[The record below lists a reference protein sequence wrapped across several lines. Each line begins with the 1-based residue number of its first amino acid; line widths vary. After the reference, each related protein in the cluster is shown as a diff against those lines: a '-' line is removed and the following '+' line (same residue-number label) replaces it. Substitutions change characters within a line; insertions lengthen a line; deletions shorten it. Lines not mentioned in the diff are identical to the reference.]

1 MAHRHLFFR
10 HFRYFMR
17 PTILRLAALAI
28 LSALAVVAYSLETLE
43 NGRQLGFSLLA
54 GAAFGIV
61 MQRGRFCFLCN
72 FRDFIDSRR
81 SDGVVSILVALL
93 AGVVFYQIVVMAWM
107 PVPQPG
113 RLPPNA
119 HIGPVG
125 WILAAASTVF
135 GVGAALSGSC
145 LSGHF
150 YRLGEGA
157 FGSVLAITGA
167 GFGFLLAF
175 LSWNFL
181 YTLSIFDDL
190 PVWLPHHLGYGPA
203 LLIACILL
211 AAVIFVVLFFDK
223 TAPAPSST
231 IPANRLHQALRSVF
245 VERWPPVV
253 TGVLVAAISA
263 FSYFRVTPL
272 GVTAELGS
280 IVRTAGASA
289 GWVPGTLAGLDTVRG
304 CISAV
309 KTTILSPNG
318 IFVGGLIVA
327 SFASA
332 LSAGKFQ
339 PSWPS
344 AGGLATRFAGG
355 VLMGWGSMTALGCTI
370 GVLLSGIHAGALS
383 GWVFLIFCGLGA
395 FVGLFFKRRFAWP

>member
-1 MAHRHLFFR
+1 MHLTFR
-10 HFRYFMR
+10 RS
-17 PTILRLAALAI
+17 AAFAI
-28 LSALAVVAYSLETLE
+28 LCTLTVAAHQLGTLE
-43 NGRQLGFSLLA
+43 NGRQLAFSLLA
-54 GAAFGIV
+54 GIAFGIV

-72 FRDFIDSRR
+72 FRDFIDDRR
-81 SDGVVSILVALL
+81 SDGVLAILVALL
-93 AGVVFYQIVVMAWM
+93 AGVVFYQIITIAWM

-125 WILAAASTVF
+125 WVLALASTVF

-157 FGSVLAITGA
+157 FGSVVAIAGA
-167 GFGFLLAF
+167 ALGFLLAF

-181 YTLSIFDDL
+181 YTLSVFNDPPI
-190 PVWLPHHLGYGPA
+190 WLPHHLGYGLA
-203 LLIACILL
+203 LLL
-211 AAVIFVVLFFDK
+211 AGFVLAGLIFIVLFFDK
-223 TAPAPSST
+223 TAPVPMGL
-231 IPANRLHQALRSVF
+231 PENRLRQALRGVF

-253 TGVLVAAISA
+253 TGVLVAAVSA
-263 FSYFRVTPL
+263 FSYFRVAPL

-289 GWVPGTLAGLDTVRG
+289 AWVPETLAGLDTVRG

-318 IFVGGLIVA
+318 VFVLGLVLA
-327 SFASA
+327 SFAAA

-344 AGGLATRFAGG
+344 AGGLVTRFAGG
-355 VLMGWGSMTALGCTI
+355 VLMGWGGMTALGCTI
-370 GVLLSGIHAGALS
+370 GVLLSGIHAGAVS
-383 GWVFLIFCGLGA
+383 GWVFFLFCGLGA
-395 FVGLFFKRRFAWP
+395 FAGLILKRRFAWP

>member
-1 MAHRHLFFR
+1 
-10 HFRYFMR
+10 MR
-17 PTILRLAALAI
+17 STLSRLVALAI
-28 LSALAVVAYSLETLE
+28 LCAVTVAAYRVELLE
-43 NGRQLGFSLLA
+43 NGRPLAFSLLA

-72 FRDFIDSRR
+72 FRDFIDGRR
-81 SDGVVSILVALL
+81 SDGVVAILVALL
-93 AGVVFYQIVVMAWM
+93 AGVVFYQIVTAAWM

-125 WILAAASTVF
+125 WILAVAATIF
-135 GVGAALSGSC
+135 GFGAALSGSC

-157 FGSVLAITGA
+157 FGSVLAIMGA
-167 GFGFLLAF
+167 GVGFLLAF

-181 YTLSIFDDL
+181 YTVSIFDDW
-190 PVWLPHHLGYGPA
+190 PIWLPHHLGYGPA
-203 LLIACILL
+203 LLIACTVLIVLILL
-211 AAVIFVVLFFDK
+211 VLFFDK
-223 TAPAPSST
+223 AAPASATAAPE
-231 IPANRLHQALRSVF
+231 NRLQQAFRSVF
-245 VERWPPVV
+245 IDRWPPVV

-263 FSYFRVTPL
+263 FSYFRVAPL

-280 IVRTAGASA
+280 IVRTAGAA
-289 GWVPGTLAGLDTVRG
+289 ANWVPETLAGLDTVRG

-318 IFVGGLIVA
+318 LFVSGLIFA
-327 SFASA
+327 SLASA
-332 LSAGKFQ
+332 LSSGKLQ
-339 PSWPS
+339 PAWPS

-355 VLMGWGSMTALGCTI
+355 VLMGWGGVTALGCTI

-383 GWVFLIFCGLGA
+383 GWVFLVFCGLGA
-395 FVGLFFKRRFAWP
+395 FAGLFLKRRFSLP

>member
-1 MAHRHLFFR
+1 
-10 HFRYFMR
+10 MR
-17 PTILRLAALAI
+17 STLSRLVALAI
-28 LSALAVVAYSLETLE
+28 LCAVTVAAYRLELLE
-43 NGRQLGFSLLA
+43 NGRPLAFSLLA

-72 FRDFIDSRR
+72 FRDFIDGRR
-81 SDGVVSILVALL
+81 SDGAVAILVALL
-93 AGVVFYQIVVMAWM
+93 AGVVFYQIVTAAWM

-113 RLPPNA
+113 RLPPDA

-125 WILAAASTVF
+125 WILAVAATVF
-135 GVGAALSGSC
+135 GFGAALSGSC

-157 FGSVLAITGA
+157 FGSVLAIVGA
-167 GFGFLLAF
+167 GVGFLLAF

-181 YTLSIFDDL
+181 YTVSIFDDW
-190 PVWLPHHLGYGPA
+190 PIWLPHHLGYGPA
-203 LLIACILL
+203 LLIACTVLIVLILL
-211 AAVIFVVLFFDK
+211 VLFFDK
-223 TAPAPSST
+223 AAPASATAAPE
-231 IPANRLHQALRSVF
+231 NRLQQAFRSVF
-245 VERWPPVV
+245 IDRWPPVI

-263 FSYFRVTPL
+263 FSYFRVAPL

-280 IVRTAGASA
+280 IVRTAGAAA
-289 GWVPGTLAGLDTVRG
+289 GWVPETLAGLDTVRG

-318 IFVGGLIVA
+318 LFVSGLIFA
-327 SFASA
+327 SLASA
-332 LSAGKFQ
+332 LSSGKFQ
-339 PSWPS
+339 PAWPS

-355 VLMGWGSMTALGCTI
+355 VLMGWGGMTALGCTV

-383 GWVFLIFCGLGA
+383 GWVFLVFCGLGA
-395 FVGLFFKRRFAWP
+395 FAGLLLKRRFALP

>member
-1 MAHRHLFFR
+1 MQSNTRRFSALVILFAL
-10 HFRYFMR
+10 
-17 PTILRLAALAI
+17 ILAAYPLA
-28 LSALAVVAYSLETLE
+28 TLE
-43 NGRQLGFSLLA
+43 NGRQLAFSLLA
-54 GAAFGIV
+54 GSAFGIV

-81 SDGVVSILVALL
+81 SDGVLAILVALL
-93 AGVVFYQIVVMAWM
+93 AGVVFYQVVTMAWM

-125 WILAAASTVF
+125 WVLAVASTVF
-135 GVGAALSGSC
+135 GFGAALSGSC

-157 FGSVLAITGA
+157 FGSVLAILGA
-167 GFGFLLAF
+167 AFGFLLAF

-181 YTLSIFDDL
+181 YGIAVFDDM
-190 PVWLPHHLGYGPA
+190 PVWLPHYLGYGPA
-203 LLIACILL
+203 LIAACGVL
-211 AAVIFVVLFFDK
+211 AALIVTVLFFDK
-223 TAPAPSST
+223 SAPAPAAARSGD
-231 IPANRLHQALRSVF
+231 RLRHALRSVF

-253 TGVLVAAISA
+253 TGLLVASISA
-263 FSYFRVTPL
+263 FAYFRVAPL

-289 GWVPGTLAGLDTVRG
+289 AWVPETLAGLDTVRG

-309 KTTILSPNG
+309 KTAILSPNG
-318 IFVGGLIVA
+318 VFVSGLIAA

-332 LSAGKFQ
+332 LLAGRFQ

-344 AGGLATRFAGG
+344 PGGLAMRFTGG
-355 VLMGWGSMTALGCTI
+355 VLMGWGGMTALGCTI
-370 GVLLSGIHAGALS
+370 GVLLSGIHAGAMS
-383 GWVFLIFCGLGA
+383 GWVFLVFCGLGA
-395 FVGLFFKRRFAWP
+395 FSGLLLKRRFVWP

>member
-1 MAHRHLFFR
+1 
-10 HFRYFMR
+10 MR
-17 PTILRLAALAI
+17 STLSRLVALAI
-28 LSALAVVAYSLETLE
+28 LCAVTVAAYRVELLE
-43 NGRQLGFSLLA
+43 NGRPLAFSLLA

-72 FRDFIDSRR
+72 FRDFIDGRR
-81 SDGVVSILVALL
+81 SDGVVAILAALL
-93 AGVVFYQIVVMAWM
+93 AGVVFYQIVTAAWM

-125 WILAAASTVF
+125 WILAVAATVF
-135 GVGAALSGSC
+135 GFGAALSGSC

-157 FGSVLAITGA
+157 FGSVLAIVGA
-167 GFGFLLAF
+167 GVGFLLAF

-181 YTLSIFDDL
+181 YTVSIFDDW
-190 PVWLPHHLGYGPA
+190 PIWLPHHLGYGPA
-203 LLIACILL
+203 LLIAGAVLIVLILL
-211 AAVIFVVLFFDK
+211 VLFFDK
-223 TAPAPSST
+223 TAPASATAAPE
-231 IPANRLHQALRSVF
+231 NRLQQAFRSVF
-245 VERWPPVV
+245 IDRWPPVV

-263 FSYFRVTPL
+263 FSYFRVAPL

-280 IVRTAGASA
+280 IVRTAGAAA
-289 GWVPGTLAGLDTVRG
+289 GWVPETLAGLDTVRG

-318 IFVGGLIVA
+318 LFVSGLIFA
-327 SFASA
+327 SLASA
-332 LSAGKFQ
+332 LSSGKFQ
-339 PSWPS
+339 PAWPS

-355 VLMGWGSMTALGCTI
+355 VLMGWGGMTALGCTI

-383 GWVFLIFCGLGA
+383 GWVFLVFCGLGSFA
-395 FVGLFFKRRFAWP
+395 GLFLKRRFALP

>member
-1 MAHRHLFFR
+1 MHLTFR
-10 HFRYFMR
+10 RS
-17 PTILRLAALAI
+17 AAFAI
-28 LSALAVVAYSLETLE
+28 LCTLTVAAHQLGTLE
-43 NGRQLGFSLLA
+43 NGRQLAFSLLA
-54 GAAFGIV
+54 GIAFGIV

-72 FRDFIDSRR
+72 FRDFIDDRR
-81 SDGVVSILVALL
+81 SDGVLAILVALL
-93 AGVVFYQIVVMAWM
+93 AGVVFYQIITIAWM

-125 WILAAASTVF
+125 WVLALASTVF

-157 FGSVLAITGA
+157 FGSVVAIAGA
-167 GFGFLLAF
+167 ALGFLLAF

-181 YTLSIFDDL
+181 YTLSVFNDPPI
-190 PVWLPHHLGYGPA
+190 WLPHHLGHGLA
-203 LLIACILL
+203 LLL
-211 AAVIFVVLFFDK
+211 AGFVLAGLIFIILFFDK
-223 TAPAPSST
+223 TAPVPMGL
-231 IPANRLHQALRSVF
+231 PENRLRQALRGVF

-253 TGVLVAAISA
+253 TGVLVAAVSA
-263 FSYFRVTPL
+263 FSYFRVAPL

-289 GWVPGTLAGLDTVRG
+289 AWVPETLAGLDTVRG

-318 IFVGGLIVA
+318 VFVLGLVLA
-327 SFASA
+327 SFAAA

-344 AGGLATRFAGG
+344 AGGLVTRFAGG
-355 VLMGWGSMTALGCTI
+355 VLMGWGGMTALGCTI
-370 GVLLSGIHAGALS
+370 GVLLSGIHAGAVS
-383 GWVFLIFCGLGA
+383 GWVFFLFCGLGA
-395 FVGLFFKRRFAWP
+395 FAGLILKRWFAWP

>member
-1 MAHRHLFFR
+1 MHLTFR
-10 HFRYFMR
+10 RS
-17 PTILRLAALAI
+17 AAFAI
-28 LSALAVVAYSLETLE
+28 LCTLTVAAHQLGTLE
-43 NGRQLGFSLLA
+43 NGRQLAFSLLA
-54 GAAFGIV
+54 GIAFGIV

-72 FRDFIDSRR
+72 FRDFIDDRR
-81 SDGVVSILVALL
+81 SDGVLAILVALL
-93 AGVVFYQIVVMAWM
+93 AGVVFYQIITIAWM

-125 WILAAASTVF
+125 WVLALASTVF

-157 FGSVLAITGA
+157 FGSVVAIAGA
-167 GFGFLLAF
+167 ALGFLLAF

-181 YTLSIFDDL
+181 YTLSVFNDPPI
-190 PVWLPHHLGYGPA
+190 WLPHHLGYG
-203 LLIACILL
+203 LSLLL
-211 AAVIFVVLFFDK
+211 AGFVLAGLIFIVLFFDR
-223 TAPAPSST
+223 TAPVPMGL
-231 IPANRLHQALRSVF
+231 PENRLRQALRSVF

-253 TGVLVAAISA
+253 TGVVVAAVSA
-263 FSYFRVTPL
+263 FSYFRVAPL

-289 GWVPGTLAGLDTVRG
+289 AWVPETLAGLDTVRG

-318 IFVGGLIVA
+318 VFVLGLVLA
-327 SFASA
+327 SFAAA

-344 AGGLATRFAGG
+344 ASGLVTRFAGG
-355 VLMGWGSMTALGCTI
+355 VLMGWGGMTALGCTI
-370 GVLLSGIHAGALS
+370 GVLLSGIHTGAVS
-383 GWVFLIFCGLGA
+383 GWVFFLFCGLGA
-395 FVGLFFKRRFAWP
+395 FAGLILKRRFAWP

>member
-1 MAHRHLFFR
+1 
-10 HFRYFMR
+10 MR
-17 PTILRLAALAI
+17 FTLRRLTAFAI
-28 LSALAVVAYSLETLE
+28 LCTLAVAAHQLGALE
-43 NGRQLGFSLLA
+43 NGRQLAFSLLA
-54 GAAFGIV
+54 GVAFGIV

-72 FRDFIDSRR
+72 FRDFVDNRR
-81 SDGVVSILVALL
+81 SDGVLAILVALL
-93 AGVVFYQIVVMAWM
+93 AGVVFYQIITIAWM

-125 WILAAASTVF
+125 WVLALASTVF

-157 FGSVLAITGA
+157 FGSVLAIVGA
-167 GFGFLLAF
+167 ALGFLLAL

-181 YTLSIFDDL
+181 YTLSVFSDPPI
-190 PVWLPHHLGYGPA
+190 WLPHHLGYGLA
-203 LLIACILL
+203 LLL
-211 AAVIFVVLFFDK
+211 AGFVLAGLIFIVLFFDRE
-223 TAPAPSST
+223 APVSLCASE
-231 IPANRLHQALRSVF
+231 NRLHQALRSVF

-263 FSYFRVTPL
+263 FSYFRVAPL

-289 GWVPGTLAGLDTVRG
+289 AWVPETLASLDTVRG

-318 IFVGGLIVA
+318 VFVLGLIFA
-327 SFASA
+327 SFAAA

-344 AGGLATRFAGG
+344 TGGLMTRFAGG
-355 VLMGWGSMTALGCTI
+355 VLMGWGGMTALGCTI
-370 GVLLSGIHAGALS
+370 GVLLSGIHAGAVS
-383 GWVFLIFCGLGA
+383 GWVFSLFCCLGA
-395 FVGLFFKRRFAWP
+395 FAGLILKRRFAWP

>member
-1 MAHRHLFFR
+1 MAG
-10 HFRYFMR
+10 
-17 PTILRLAALAI
+17 I
-28 LSALAVVAYSLETLE
+28 
-43 NGRQLGFSLLA
+43 
-54 GAAFGIV
+54 AFGIV

-72 FRDFIDSRR
+72 FRDFIDDRR
-81 SDGVVSILVALL
+81 SDGVLAILVALL
-93 AGVVFYQIVVMAWM
+93 AGVVFYQIITIAWM
-107 PVPQPG
+107 PVPQLG

-125 WILAAASTVF
+125 WVLALASTVF

-157 FGSVLAITGA
+157 FGSVLAIAGA
-167 GFGFLLAF
+167 ALGFLLAF

-181 YTLSIFDDL
+181 YRLSVFNDP
-190 PVWLPHHLGYGPA
+190 PVWLPHHLGYGLA
-203 LLIACILL
+203 LLIVGFVL
-211 AAVIFVVLFFDK
+211 AGLIFIVLFFDK
-223 TAPAPSST
+223 SASVPSGV
-231 IPANRLHQALRSVF
+231 PENRLQQALRSVF

-263 FSYFRVTPL
+263 FSYFRVAPL

-280 IVRTAGASA
+280 VVRTAGASA
-289 GWVPGTLAGLDTVRG
+289 AWVPETLAGLDTVRG

-309 KTTILSPNG
+309 KTTLLSPNG
-318 IFVGGLIVA
+318 VFVLGLIFA
-327 SFASA
+327 SFAAA

-355 VLMGWGSMTALGCTI
+355 VLMGWGGMTALGCTV
-370 GVLLSGIHAGALS
+370 GVLLSGIHAGAVS
-383 GWVFLIFCGLGA
+383 GWVFLVFCSLGA
-395 FVGLFFKRRFAWP
+395 FAGLIIKRRLSWP

>member
-1 MAHRHLFFR
+1 MHLTFR
-10 HFRYFMR
+10 RS
-17 PTILRLAALAI
+17 AAFAI
-28 LSALAVVAYSLETLE
+28 LCTLTVAAHQLGTLE
-43 NGRQLGFSLLA
+43 NGRQLAFSLLA
-54 GAAFGIV
+54 GIAFGIV

-72 FRDFIDSRR
+72 FRDFIDGRR
-81 SDGVVSILVALL
+81 SDGVLAILVALL
-93 AGVVFYQIVVMAWM
+93 AGVVFYQIITIAWM

-125 WILAAASTVF
+125 WVLALASTVF

-157 FGSVLAITGA
+157 FGSVVAIAGA
-167 GFGFLLAF
+167 ALGFLLAF

-181 YTLSIFDDL
+181 YTLSVFNDPPI
-190 PVWLPHHLGYGPA
+190 WLPHHLGYG
-203 LLIACILL
+203 LSLLL
-211 AAVIFVVLFFDK
+211 AGFVLAGLIFIVLFFDK
-223 TAPAPSST
+223 TAPVPMGL
-231 IPANRLHQALRSVF
+231 PENRLQQALRSVF

-253 TGVLVAAISA
+253 TGVVVAAVSA
-263 FSYFRVTPL
+263 FSYFRVAPL

-289 GWVPGTLAGLDTVRG
+289 AWVPETLAGLDTVRG

-318 IFVGGLIVA
+318 VFVLGLVLA
-327 SFASA
+327 SFAAA

-344 AGGLATRFAGG
+344 AGGLVTRFAGG
-355 VLMGWGSMTALGCTI
+355 VLMGWGGMTALGCTI
-370 GVLLSGIHAGALS
+370 GVLLSGIHAGAVS
-383 GWVFLIFCGLGA
+383 GWVFFLFCGLGA
-395 FVGLFFKRRFAWP
+395 FAGLILKRWFAWP

>member
-1 MAHRHLFFR
+1 
-10 HFRYFMR
+10 MR
-17 PTILRLAALAI
+17 LTLSRLAALAI
-28 LSALAVVAYSLETLE
+28 LCAVTVAAYRLELLE
-43 NGRQLGFSLLA
+43 NGRPLAFSLLA

-72 FRDFIDSRR
+72 FRDFIDGRR
-81 SDGVVSILVALL
+81 SDGVVAILVALL
-93 AGVVFYQIVVMAWM
+93 AGVVFYQIVTAAWV

-125 WILAAASTVF
+125 WILAVAAAVF
-135 GVGAALSGSC
+135 GLGAALSGSC

-157 FGSVLAITGA
+157 FGSVFAIVGA
-167 GFGFLLAF
+167 GVGFLLAF

-181 YTLSIFDDL
+181 YTVSIFDDR
-190 PVWLPHHLGYGPA
+190 PIWLPHHLGYGPA
-203 LLIACILL
+203 LLIAGAVLAILILL
-211 AAVIFVVLFFDK
+211 VLFFDK
-223 TAPAPSST
+223 TAPASSAVA
-231 IPANRLHQALRSVF
+231 PENRLRQALRSVF
-245 VERWPPVV
+245 IDRWPPVV

-263 FSYFRVTPL
+263 FSYFRVAPL

-280 IVRTAGASA
+280 IVRTAGAAA
-289 GWVPGTLAGLDTVRG
+289 GWVPATLAGLDTVRG

-318 IFVGGLIVA
+318 LFVSGLIFA
-327 SFASA
+327 SLASA

-339 PSWPS
+339 PAWPS
-344 AGGLATRFAGG
+344 AGELATRFAGG
-355 VLMGWGSMTALGCTI
+355 VLMGWGGMTALGCTI

-383 GWVFLIFCGLGA
+383 GWVFLVFCGLGA
-395 FVGLFFKRRFAWP
+395 FAGLFLKRRFALP

>member
-1 MAHRHLFFR
+1 
-10 HFRYFMR
+10 MR
-17 PTILRLAALAI
+17 STIRRLAALAI
-28 LSALAVVAYSLETLE
+28 LSALAAAAYPLGALE
-43 NGRQLGFSLLA
+43 NGRQLAFSLLA

-72 FRDFIDSRR
+72 FRDFIDNRR

-93 AGVVFYQIVVMAWM
+93 VGVVFYQIVTMAWM

-125 WILAAASTVF
+125 WILAVASTVF

-157 FGSVLAITGA
+157 FGSVLAIVGA

-203 LLIACILL
+203 LLIACALL
-211 AAVIFVVLFFDK
+211 AVLIFIVLFFDK
-223 TAPAPSST
+223 TAPAPSAT
-231 IPANRLHQALRSVF
+231 IPASRLQQALRSLF

-263 FSYFRVTPL
+263 FSYFRVAPL

-280 IVRTAGASA
+280 IVRTVGASA
-289 GWVPGTLAGLDTVRG
+289 AWVPETLAGLDTVRG

-318 IFVGGLIVA
+318 VFVAGLIFA

-344 AGGLATRFAGG
+344 SGGLATRFAGG
-355 VLMGWGSMTALGCTI
+355 VLMGWGGMTALGCTI

-383 GWVFLIFCGLGA
+383 GWVFFVFCGLGA
-395 FVGLFFKRRFAWP
+395 FAGLILKRRFAWP

>member
-1 MAHRHLFFR
+1 
-10 HFRYFMR
+10 MR
-17 PTILRLAALAI
+17 STLSRLVALAI
-28 LSALAVVAYSLETLE
+28 LCAVTVAAYRVELLE
-43 NGRQLGFSLLA
+43 NGRPLAFSLLA

-72 FRDFIDSRR
+72 FRDFIDGRR
-81 SDGVVSILVALL
+81 SDGVVAILVALL
-93 AGVVFYQIVVMAWM
+93 AGVVFYQIVIAAWM

-125 WILAAASTVF
+125 WILAVAATVF
-135 GVGAALSGSC
+135 GFGAALSGSC

-157 FGSVLAITGA
+157 FGSVLAIVGA
-167 GFGFLLAF
+167 GVGFLLAF

-181 YTLSIFDDL
+181 YTVSIFDDW
-190 PVWLPHHLGYGPA
+190 PIWLPHHLGYGPA
-203 LLIACILL
+203 LLIACTVLIVLILL
-211 AAVIFVVLFFDK
+211 VLFFDK
-223 TAPAPSST
+223 AAPASAAEAPE
-231 IPANRLHQALRSVF
+231 NRLQQAFRSAF
-245 VERWPPVV
+245 IDRWPPVV

-263 FSYFRVTPL
+263 FSYFRVAPL

-280 IVRTAGASA
+280 IVRTAGAAA
-289 GWVPGTLAGLDTVRG
+289 GWVPETLAGLDTVRG

-318 IFVGGLIVA
+318 LFVSGLIFA
-327 SFASA
+327 SLASA

-339 PSWPS
+339 PAWPS

-355 VLMGWGSMTALGCTI
+355 VLMGWGGMTALGCTI

-383 GWVFLIFCGLGA
+383 GWVFLVFCGLGA
-395 FVGLFFKRRFAWP
+395 FAGLFLKRRFALP

>member
-1 MAHRHLFFR
+1 
-10 HFRYFMR
+10 MR
-17 PTILRLAALAI
+17 STLSRLVALAI
-28 LSALAVVAYSLETLE
+28 LCAVTVAAYRLELLE
-43 NGRQLGFSLLA
+43 NGRPLAFSLLA

-72 FRDFIDSRR
+72 FRDFIDGRR
-81 SDGVVSILVALL
+81 SDGVVAILVALL
-93 AGVVFYQIVVMAWM
+93 AGVVFYQIVTAAWM

-125 WILAAASTVF
+125 WILAVAATIF
-135 GVGAALSGSC
+135 GFGAALSGSC

-157 FGSVLAITGA
+157 FGSVLAIVGA
-167 GFGFLLAF
+167 GVGFLLAF

-181 YTLSIFDDL
+181 YTVSIFDDW
-190 PVWLPHHLGYGPA
+190 PIWLPHHLGYGPA
-203 LLIACILL
+203 LLIAGAVLIVLILL
-211 AAVIFVVLFFDK
+211 VLFFDK
-223 TAPAPSST
+223 TVPASATAAPE
-231 IPANRLHQALRSVF
+231 NRLQQAFRSVF
-245 VERWPPVV
+245 IDRWPPVV

-263 FSYFRVTPL
+263 FSYFRVAPL

-280 IVRTAGASA
+280 IVRTAGAAA
-289 GWVPGTLAGLDTVRG
+289 GWVPETLAGLDTVRG

-318 IFVGGLIVA
+318 LFVSGLIFA
-327 SFASA
+327 SLASA

-339 PSWPS
+339 PAWPS

-355 VLMGWGSMTALGCTI
+355 VLMGWGGMTALGCTI

-383 GWVFLIFCGLGA
+383 GWVFLVFCGLGA
-395 FVGLFFKRRFAWP
+395 FAGLFLKRRFVLP

>member
-1 MAHRHLFFR
+1 MHLTFR
-10 HFRYFMR
+10 RS
-17 PTILRLAALAI
+17 AAFAI
-28 LSALAVVAYSLETLE
+28 LCTLTVAAHQLGTLE
-43 NGRQLGFSLLA
+43 NGRQLAFSLLA
-54 GAAFGIV
+54 GIAFGIV

-72 FRDFIDSRR
+72 FRDFVDDRR
-81 SDGVVSILVALL
+81 SDGVLAILVALL
-93 AGVVFYQIVVMAWM
+93 AGVVFYQIITIAWM

-125 WILAAASTVF
+125 WVLALASTVF

-157 FGSVLAITGA
+157 FGSVVAIAGA
-167 GFGFLLAF
+167 ALGFLLAF

-181 YTLSIFDDL
+181 YTLSVFNDPPI
-190 PVWLPHHLGYGPA
+190 WLPHHLGYGLA
-203 LLIACILL
+203 LLL
-211 AAVIFVVLFFDK
+211 AGFVLAGLIFIVLFFDRM
-223 TAPAPSST
+223 APVPMGL
-231 IPANRLHQALRSVF
+231 PENRLRQALRGVF

-253 TGVLVAAISA
+253 TGVVVAAVSA
-263 FSYFRVTPL
+263 FSYFRVAPL

-289 GWVPGTLAGLDTVRG
+289 AWVPETLAGLDTVRG

-318 IFVGGLIVA
+318 VFVLGLVLA
-327 SFASA
+327 SFAAA

-344 AGGLATRFAGG
+344 AGGLVTRFAGG
-355 VLMGWGSMTALGCTI
+355 VLMGWGGMTALGCTI
-370 GVLLSGIHAGALS
+370 GVLLSGIHAGAVS
-383 GWVFLIFCGLGA
+383 GWVFFLFCGLGA
-395 FVGLFFKRRFAWP
+395 FAGLIIKRRFAWP

>member
-1 MAHRHLFFR
+1 MHLTFR
-10 HFRYFMR
+10 RS
-17 PTILRLAALAI
+17 AALAI
-28 LSALAVVAYSLETLE
+28 LCTLTVAAHQLGTLE
-43 NGRQLGFSLLA
+43 NGRQLAFSLLA
-54 GAAFGIV
+54 GIAFGIV

-72 FRDFIDSRR
+72 FRDFIDDRR
-81 SDGVVSILVALL
+81 SDGVLAILVALL
-93 AGVVFYQIVVMAWM
+93 AGVVFYQIITIAWM

-125 WILAAASTVF
+125 WVLALASTVF

-157 FGSVLAITGA
+157 FGSVLAIAGA
-167 GFGFLLAF
+167 ALGFLLAF

-181 YTLSIFDDL
+181 YTLSVFNDP
-190 PVWLPHHLGYGPA
+190 PVWLPHHLGYGLA
-203 LLIACILL
+203 LLL
-211 AAVIFVVLFFDK
+211 AGFVLAGLIFIVLFFDK
-223 TAPAPSST
+223 SAAVPSGAPE
-231 IPANRLHQALRSVF
+231 NRLQQALRSVF

-263 FSYFRVTPL
+263 FSYFRVAPL

-289 GWVPGTLAGLDTVRG
+289 AWVPETLAGLDTVRG

-309 KTTILSPNG
+309 KTTLLSPNG
-318 IFVGGLIVA
+318 VFVLGLIFA
-327 SFASA
+327 SFAAA

-355 VLMGWGSMTALGCTI
+355 VLMGWGGMTALGCTI
-370 GVLLSGIHAGALS
+370 GVLLSGIHAGAVS
-383 GWVFLIFCGLGA
+383 GWVFFLFCGLGA
-395 FVGLFFKRRFAWP
+395 FAGLILKRRLA

>member
-1 MAHRHLFFR
+1 MYLTSRR
-10 HFRYFMR
+10 S
-17 PTILRLAALAI
+17 AAFAI
-28 LSALAVVAYSLETLE
+28 LCTLTVAAHQLGTLE
-43 NGRQLGFSLLA
+43 NGRQLAFSLLA
-54 GAAFGIV
+54 GIAFGIV

-72 FRDFIDSRR
+72 FRDFIDDRR
-81 SDGVVSILVALL
+81 SDGVLAILVALL
-93 AGVVFYQIVVMAWM
+93 AGVVFYQIITIAWM

-125 WILAAASTVF
+125 WVLALASTVF

-157 FGSVLAITGA
+157 FGSVVAIAGA
-167 GFGFLLAF
+167 AFGFLLAF

-181 YTLSIFDDL
+181 YTLSVFNDPPI
-190 PVWLPHHLGYGPA
+190 WLPHHLGYG
-203 LLIACILL
+203 LSLLL
-211 AAVIFVVLFFDK
+211 AGFVLAGLIFIVLFFDK
-223 TAPAPSST
+223 TAPVPMGL
-231 IPANRLHQALRSVF
+231 PENRLRQALRGVF

-253 TGVLVAAISA
+253 TGVLVAAVSA
-263 FSYFRVTPL
+263 FSYFRVAPL

-289 GWVPGTLAGLDTVRG
+289 AWVPETLAGLDTVRG

-318 IFVGGLIVA
+318 VFVLGLVLA
-327 SFASA
+327 SFAAA

-344 AGGLATRFAGG
+344 AGGLITRFAGG
-355 VLMGWGSMTALGCTI
+355 VLMGWGGMTALGCTI
-370 GVLLSGIHAGALS
+370 GVLLSGIHAGAVS
-383 GWVFLIFCGLGA
+383 GWVFFLFCGLGA
-395 FVGLFFKRRFAWP
+395 FAGLILKRRFAWP

>member
-1 MAHRHLFFR
+1 
-10 HFRYFMR
+10 MR
-17 PTILRLAALAI
+17 FTLLRLTAFAI
-28 LSALAVVAYSLETLE
+28 LCTLAVAAHQLGALE
-43 NGRQLGFSLLA
+43 NGRQLAFSLLA
-54 GAAFGIV
+54 GGAFGIV

-72 FRDFIDSRR
+72 FRDFIDNRR
-81 SDGVVSILVALL
+81 SDGVLAILVALL
-93 AGVVFYQIVVMAWM
+93 AGVAFYQIITIAWM

-125 WILAAASTVF
+125 WVLAFASAVF

-157 FGSVLAITGA
+157 FGSVLAIVGA
-167 GFGFLLAF
+167 ALGFLLAF
-175 LSWNFL
+175 LSWSFL
-181 YTLSIFDDL
+181 YTLSVFNDPPI
-190 PVWLPHHLGYGPA
+190 WLPHHLGYGSA
-203 LLIACILL
+203 LLL
-211 AAVIFVVLFFDK
+211 AGFVLAGLIFIVLFFDK
-223 TAPAPSST
+223 TAPVSLCASE
-231 IPANRLHQALRSVF
+231 NWLHQALRSVF

-263 FSYFRVTPL
+263 FSYFRVAPL

-289 GWVPGTLAGLDTVRG
+289 AWVPETLAGLDTVRG

-318 IFVGGLIVA
+318 VFVLGLI
-327 SFASA
+327 FASLAAA

-344 AGGLATRFAGG
+344 TGGLMTRFAGG
-355 VLMGWGSMTALGCTI
+355 VLMGWGGMTALGCTI
-370 GVLLSGIHAGALS
+370 GVLLSGIHAGAVS
-383 GWVFLIFCGLGA
+383 GWIFFLFCCLGA
-395 FVGLFFKRRFAWP
+395 FAGLILKRRFAWP

>member
-1 MAHRHLFFR
+1 MHLTFR
-10 HFRYFMR
+10 RS
-17 PTILRLAALAI
+17 AAFAI
-28 LSALAVVAYSLETLE
+28 LCTLTVAAHQLGTLE
-43 NGRQLGFSLLA
+43 NGRQLAFSLLA
-54 GAAFGIV
+54 GIAFGIV

-72 FRDFIDSRR
+72 FRDFIDGRR
-81 SDGVVSILVALL
+81 SDGVLAILVALF
-93 AGVVFYQIVVMAWM
+93 AGVVFYQIITIAWM

-125 WILAAASTVF
+125 WVLALASTVF

-157 FGSVLAITGA
+157 FGSVVAIAGA
-167 GFGFLLAF
+167 ALGFLLAF

-181 YTLSIFDDL
+181 YTLSVFNDPPI
-190 PVWLPHHLGYGPA
+190 WLPHHLGYGLA
-203 LLIACILL
+203 LLL
-211 AAVIFVVLFFDK
+211 AGFVLAGLIFIVLFFDR
-223 TAPAPSST
+223 TAPVPMGL
-231 IPANRLHQALRSVF
+231 PENRLRQALRSVF
-245 VERWPPVV
+245 VERWPPVL
-253 TGVLVAAISA
+253 TGVVVAAVSA
-263 FSYFRVTPL
+263 FSYFRVAPL

-289 GWVPGTLAGLDTVRG
+289 AWVPETLAGLDTVRG

-318 IFVGGLIVA
+318 VFVLGLVLA
-327 SFASA
+327 SFAAA

-344 AGGLATRFAGG
+344 AGGLVTRFAGG
-355 VLMGWGSMTALGCTI
+355 VLMGWGGMTALGCTI
-370 GVLLSGIHAGALS
+370 GVLLSGIHTGAVS
-383 GWVFLIFCGLGA
+383 GWVFFLFCGLGA
-395 FVGLFFKRRFAWP
+395 FAGLILKRRFAWP

>member
-1 MAHRHLFFR
+1 MHLTFR
-10 HFRYFMR
+10 RSVAF
-17 PTILRLAALAI
+17 AI
-28 LSALAVVAYSLETLE
+28 LCTLTIAAHQLGTLE
-43 NGRQLGFSLLA
+43 NGRQLAFSLLA
-54 GAAFGIV
+54 GIAFGIV

-72 FRDFIDSRR
+72 FRDFIDDRR
-81 SDGVVSILVALL
+81 SDGVLAILVALL
-93 AGVVFYQIVVMAWM
+93 AGVAFYQIITIAWM

-125 WILAAASTVF
+125 WVLALASTVF

-157 FGSVLAITGA
+157 FGSVLAIAGA
-167 GFGFLLAF
+167 ALGFLLAF

-181 YTLSIFDDL
+181 YTLSVFNDP
-190 PVWLPHHLGYGPA
+190 PVWLPHHLGYGLA
-203 LLIACILL
+203 LLL
-211 AAVIFVVLFFDK
+211 AGFVLAGLIFIVLFFDK
-223 TAPAPSST
+223 SAAVPSGAPE
-231 IPANRLHQALRSVF
+231 NRLQQALRSVF

-263 FSYFRVTPL
+263 FSYFRVAPL

-289 GWVPGTLAGLDTVRG
+289 AWVPETLAGLDTVRG

-318 IFVGGLIVA
+318 VFVLGLIFA
-327 SFASA
+327 SFAAA

-355 VLMGWGSMTALGCTI
+355 VLMGWGGMTALGCTI
-370 GVLLSGIHAGALS
+370 GVLLSGIHAGAVS
-383 GWVFLIFCGLGA
+383 GWVFFLFCGLGA
-395 FVGLFFKRRFAWP
+395 FTGLILKRRFAWP

>member
-1 MAHRHLFFR
+1 MHLTFR
-10 HFRYFMR
+10 RF
-17 PTILRLAALAI
+17 AAFAI
-28 LSALAVVAYSLETLE
+28 LCTLTVAAHQLGTLE
-43 NGRQLGFSLLA
+43 NGRQLAFSLLA
-54 GAAFGIV
+54 GIAFGIV

-72 FRDFIDSRR
+72 FRDFIDDRR
-81 SDGVVSILVALL
+81 SDGVLAILVALL
-93 AGVVFYQIVVMAWM
+93 AGVVFYQIITIAWM

-125 WILAAASTVF
+125 WVLALASTVF

-157 FGSVLAITGA
+157 FGSVVAIAGA
-167 GFGFLLAF
+167 ALGFLLAF

-181 YTLSIFDDL
+181 YTLSVFNDPPI
-190 PVWLPHHLGYGPA
+190 WLPHHLGYG
-203 LLIACILL
+203 LSLLL
-211 AAVIFVVLFFDK
+211 AGFVLAGLIFIVLFFDK
-223 TAPAPSST
+223 TAPVPMGL
-231 IPANRLHQALRSVF
+231 PENRLRQALRGVF

-253 TGVLVAAISA
+253 TGVVVAAVSA
-263 FSYFRVTPL
+263 FSYFRVAPL

-289 GWVPGTLAGLDTVRG
+289 AWVPETLAGLDTVRG

-318 IFVGGLIVA
+318 VFVLGLVLA
-327 SFASA
+327 SFAAA

-344 AGGLATRFAGG
+344 AGGLVTRFAGG
-355 VLMGWGSMTALGCTI
+355 VLMGWGGMTALGCTI
-370 GVLLSGIHAGALS
+370 GVLLSGIHAGAVS
-383 GWVFLIFCGLGA
+383 GWVFFLFCGLGA
-395 FVGLFFKRRFAWP
+395 FAGLIIKRRFAWP

>member
-1 MAHRHLFFR
+1 MRLTFR
-10 HFRYFMR
+10 RS
-17 PTILRLAALAI
+17 AAFAI
-28 LSALAVVAYSLETLE
+28 LCTLTVAAHQLGTLE
-43 NGRQLGFSLLA
+43 NGRQLAFSLLA
-54 GAAFGIV
+54 GIAFGIV

-72 FRDFIDSRR
+72 FRDFIDGRR
-81 SDGVVSILVALL
+81 SDGVLAILVALL
-93 AGVVFYQIVVMAWM
+93 AGVVFYQIITIAWM

-125 WILAAASTVF
+125 WVLALASTVF

-157 FGSVLAITGA
+157 FGSVLAIAGA
-167 GFGFLLAF
+167 ALGFLLAF

-181 YTLSIFDDL
+181 YTLSVFNDP
-190 PVWLPHHLGYGPA
+190 PVWLPHHLGYGFA
-203 LLIACILL
+203 LLL
-211 AAVIFVVLFFDK
+211 AGFVLVGLIFIVLFFDK
-223 TAPAPSST
+223 SAVVPLGVPE
-231 IPANRLHQALRSVF
+231 NRLQQALRSVF

-263 FSYFRVTPL
+263 FSYFRVAPL

-280 IVRTAGASA
+280 IVRTSGASA
-289 GWVPGTLAGLDTVRG
+289 AWVPETLAGLDTVRG

-309 KTTILSPNG
+309 KTTLLSPNG
-318 IFVGGLIVA
+318 VFVLGLIFA
-327 SFASA
+327 SFAAA

-355 VLMGWGSMTALGCTI
+355 VLMGWGGMTALGCTI
-370 GVLLSGIHAGALS
+370 GVLLSGIHAGAVS
-383 GWVFLIFCGLGA
+383 GWVFFLFCGLGA
-395 FVGLFFKRRFAWP
+395 FAGLVLKRRFAWP

>member
-1 MAHRHLFFR
+1 
-10 HFRYFMR
+10 MR
-17 PTILRLAALAI
+17 STLSRLLALAI
-28 LSALAVVAYSLETLE
+28 LCAVTVAAYRVELLE
-43 NGRQLGFSLLA
+43 NGRPLAFSLLA

-72 FRDFIDSRR
+72 FRDFIDGRR
-81 SDGVVSILVALL
+81 SDGVVAILVALL
-93 AGVVFYQIVVMAWM
+93 AGVVFYQIVTAAWM

-125 WILAAASTVF
+125 WILAVAVTVF
-135 GVGAALSGSC
+135 GFGAALSGSC

-157 FGSVLAITGA
+157 FGSVLAIVGA
-167 GFGFLLAF
+167 GVGFLLAF

-181 YTLSIFDDL
+181 YTVSIFDDW
-190 PVWLPHHLGYGPA
+190 PIWLPHHLGYGPA
-203 LLIACILL
+203 LLIACTVLIVLILL
-211 AAVIFVVLFFDK
+211 VLFFDK
-223 TAPAPSST
+223 AAPASATTAPE
-231 IPANRLHQALRSVF
+231 NRLQQAFRGVF
-245 VERWPPVV
+245 IDRWPPVV
-253 TGVLVAAISA
+253 TGVLVAVISA
-263 FSYFRVTPL
+263 FSYFRVAPL

-280 IVRTAGASA
+280 IVRTAGAAA
-289 GWVPGTLAGLDTVRG
+289 GWVPETLAGLDTVRG

-318 IFVGGLIVA
+318 LFVSGLIFA
-327 SFASA
+327 SLASA
-332 LSAGKFQ
+332 LSSGKFQ
-339 PSWPS
+339 PAWPS

-355 VLMGWGSMTALGCTI
+355 VLMGWGGMTSLGCTI

-383 GWVFLIFCGLGA
+383 GWVFLVFCGLGA
-395 FVGLFFKRRFAWP
+395 FAGLFLKRRFALP

>member
-1 MAHRHLFFR
+1 
-10 HFRYFMR
+10 MR
-17 PTILRLAALAI
+17 LTLSRLVALAI
-28 LSALAVVAYSLETLE
+28 LCAVTVAAYRVELLE
-43 NGRQLGFSLLA
+43 NGRLLAFSLLA
-54 GAAFGIV
+54 GAAFGSV

-72 FRDFIDSRR
+72 FRDFIDGRR
-81 SDGVVSILVALL
+81 SDGVVAILVALL
-93 AGVVFYQIVVMAWM
+93 AGVVFYQIVTAAWM

-125 WILAAASTVF
+125 WILAVAATVF
-135 GVGAALSGSC
+135 GFGAALSGSC

-157 FGSVLAITGA
+157 FGSVLAIVGA
-167 GFGFLLAF
+167 GVGFLLAF
-175 LSWNFL
+175 LSWNFF
-181 YTLSIFDDL
+181 YTVSIFDDW
-190 PVWLPHHLGYGPA
+190 PIWLPHHLGYGPA
-203 LLIACILL
+203 LLIACTMLAILILL
-211 AAVIFVVLFFDK
+211 VLFFDK
-223 TAPAPSST
+223 TAPASAAATPE
-231 IPANRLHQALRSVF
+231 NRLQQAFRSVF
-245 VERWPPVV
+245 IDRWPPVI

-263 FSYFRVTPL
+263 FSYFRVAPL

-280 IVRTAGASA
+280 IVRTAGAAA
-289 GWVPGTLAGLDTVRG
+289 GWVPETLAGLDTVRG

-318 IFVGGLIVA
+318 LFVSGLIFA
-327 SFASA
+327 SLASA

-339 PSWPS
+339 PAWPS

-355 VLMGWGSMTALGCTI
+355 VLMGWGGMTALGCTV

-383 GWVFLIFCGLGA
+383 GWVFLVFCGLGA
-395 FVGLFFKRRFAWP
+395 FAGLFLKRRFALP

>member
-1 MAHRHLFFR
+1 
-10 HFRYFMR
+10 MR
-17 PTILRLAALAI
+17 FTLRRLTAFAI
-28 LSALAVVAYSLETLE
+28 LCTLAVAAHQLGALE
-43 NGRQLGFSLLA
+43 NGRQLAFSLLA
-54 GAAFGIV
+54 GVAFGIV

-72 FRDFIDSRR
+72 FRDFVDNRR
-81 SDGVVSILVALL
+81 SDGVLAILVALL
-93 AGVVFYQIVVMAWM
+93 AGVVFYQIITIAWM

-125 WILAAASTVF
+125 WVLALASTVF

-157 FGSVLAITGA
+157 FGSVLAIVGA
-167 GFGFLLAF
+167 ALGFLLAL

-181 YTLSIFDDL
+181 YTLSVFSDPPI
-190 PVWLPHHLGYGPA
+190 WLPHHLGYGLA
-203 LLIACILL
+203 LLL
-211 AAVIFVVLFFDK
+211 AGFVLAGLIFIVLFFDRE
-223 TAPAPSST
+223 APVSLCASE
-231 IPANRLHQALRSVF
+231 NRLHQALRSVF

-263 FSYFRVTPL
+263 FSYFRVAPL

-289 GWVPGTLAGLDTVRG
+289 AWVPETLAGLDTVRG

-318 IFVGGLIVA
+318 VFVLGLIFA
-327 SFASA
+327 SFAAA

-344 AGGLATRFAGG
+344 TGGLMTRFAGG
-355 VLMGWGSMTALGCTI
+355 VLMGWGGMTALGCTI
-370 GVLLSGIHAGALS
+370 GVLLSGIHAGAVS
-383 GWVFLIFCGLGA
+383 GWVFFLFCCLGA
-395 FVGLFFKRRFAWP
+395 FAGLILKRRFAWP

>member
-1 MAHRHLFFR
+1 
-10 HFRYFMR
+10 MR
-17 PTILRLAALAI
+17 STISRLAALAI
-28 LSALAVVAYSLETLE
+28 LSALAVAAYPLAALE
-43 NGRQLGFSLLA
+43 NGRQLAFSLLA

-72 FRDFIDSRR
+72 FRDFIAARR
-81 SDGVVSILVALL
+81 SDGVVAILVALL
-93 AGVVFYQIVVMAWM
+93 AGVVFYQVVTMAWM

-125 WILAAASTVF
+125 WVLAVASTVF

-157 FGSVLAITGA
+157 FGSVFAIAGA
-167 GFGFLLAF
+167 ALGFLLAF
-175 LSWNFL
+175 LSWNSL
-181 YTLSIFDDL
+181 YTLSVFDDL
-190 PVWLPHHLGYGPA
+190 PVWLPHSLGYGPA
-203 LLIACILL
+203 LLIACAVL
-211 AAVIFVVLFFDK
+211 AALIFVVLFLDK
-223 TAPAPSST
+223 TVAPP
-231 IPANRLHQALRSVF
+231 PAATPASRLHQALGSVF

-263 FSYFRVTPL
+263 FSYFRVAPL

-280 IVRTAGASA
+280 IVRTAGASVA
-289 GWVPGTLAGLDTVRG
+289 WVPETLAGLDTVRG

-318 IFVGGLIVA
+318 VFVLGLIFA
-327 SFASA
+327 SFAAA

-339 PSWPS
+339 PTWPS

-355 VLMGWGSMTALGCTI
+355 VLMGWGGMTALGCTI
-370 GVLLSGIHAGALS
+370 GVLLSGIHAGAVS
-383 GWVFLIFCGLGA
+383 GWVFLVFCGFGA
-395 FVGLFFKRRFAWP
+395 FAGLVLKRRLAWP

>member
-1 MAHRHLFFR
+1 MHFTFR
-10 HFRYFMR
+10 RS
-17 PTILRLAALAI
+17 AAFAI
-28 LSALAVVAYSLETLE
+28 LCTLTVAAHQLGTLE
-43 NGRQLGFSLLA
+43 NGRQLAFSLLA
-54 GAAFGIV
+54 GIAFGIV

-72 FRDFIDSRR
+72 FRDFIDDRR
-81 SDGVVSILVALL
+81 SDGVLAILVALL
-93 AGVVFYQIVVMAWM
+93 AGVVFYQIITIAWM

-125 WILAAASTVF
+125 WVLALASTVF

-157 FGSVLAITGA
+157 FGSVVAIAGA
-167 GFGFLLAF
+167 ALGFLLAF

-181 YTLSIFDDL
+181 YTLSVFNDPPI
-190 PVWLPHHLGYGPA
+190 WLPHHLGYG
-203 LLIACILL
+203 LSLLL
-211 AAVIFVVLFFDK
+211 AGFVLAGLIFIVLFFDK
-223 TAPAPSST
+223 TAPVPMGL
-231 IPANRLHQALRSVF
+231 PENRLRQALRGVF
-245 VERWPPVV
+245 AERWPPVV
-253 TGVLVAAISA
+253 TGVLVAAVSA
-263 FSYFRVTPL
+263 FSYFRVAPL

-289 GWVPGTLAGLDTVRG
+289 AWVPETLAGLDTVRG

-318 IFVGGLIVA
+318 VFVLGLVLA
-327 SFASA
+327 SFAAA

-344 AGGLATRFAGG
+344 AGGLVTRFAGG
-355 VLMGWGSMTALGCTI
+355 VLMGWGGMTALGCTI
-370 GVLLSGIHAGALS
+370 GVLLSGIHAGAVS
-383 GWVFLIFCGLGA
+383 GWVFFLFCGLGA
-395 FVGLFFKRRFAWP
+395 FAGLILKRWFAWP

>member
-1 MAHRHLFFR
+1 MHLTFR
-10 HFRYFMR
+10 RS
-17 PTILRLAALAI
+17 AAFAI
-28 LSALAVVAYSLETLE
+28 LCTLTVAAHQLGTLE
-43 NGRQLGFSLLA
+43 NGRQLAFSLLA
-54 GAAFGIV
+54 GIAFGIV

-72 FRDFIDSRR
+72 FRDFIDGRR
-81 SDGVVSILVALL
+81 SDGVLAILVALL
-93 AGVVFYQIVVMAWM
+93 AGVVFYQIITIAWM

-119 HIGPVG
+119 HVGPVG
-125 WILAAASTVF
+125 WVLALASTVF

-157 FGSVLAITGA
+157 FGSVVAIAGA
-167 GFGFLLAF
+167 ALGFLLAF

-181 YTLSIFDDL
+181 YTLSVFNDPPI
-190 PVWLPHHLGYGPA
+190 WLPHHLGYGLA
-203 LLIACILL
+203 LLL
-211 AAVIFVVLFFDK
+211 AGFVLAGLIFIVLFFDK
-223 TAPAPSST
+223 TAPVPMGL
-231 IPANRLHQALRSVF
+231 PENRLRQALRGVF

-253 TGVLVAAISA
+253 TGVLVAAVSA
-263 FSYFRVTPL
+263 FSYFRVAPL

-289 GWVPGTLAGLDTVRG
+289 AWVPETLAGLDTVRG

-318 IFVGGLIVA
+318 VFVLGLVLA
-327 SFASA
+327 SFAAA

-344 AGGLATRFAGG
+344 AGGLVTRFAGG
-355 VLMGWGSMTALGCTI
+355 VLMGWGGMTALGCTI
-370 GVLLSGIHAGALS
+370 GVLLSGIHAGAVS
-383 GWVFLIFCGLGA
+383 GWVFFLFCGLGA
-395 FVGLFFKRRFAWP
+395 FAGLIIKRRFAWP